1 MISSHLIF
9 SKYQIN
15 DILGKYCTNM
25 CNEGVL
31 SATTDMD
38 IMMNTCFMDNA
49 IKFGYYYLV

>member
-9 SKYQIN
+9 SKYLIN
-15 DILGKYCTNM
+15 DILGKYRTNM
-25 CNEGVL
+25 WIEGVL

-49 IKFGYYYLV
+49 IKLGYYYLV